1 MKKVIL
7 FLFLLLSVQSY
18 AQIKRT
24 AVFDFTNP
32 TALSPS
38 ITPANENAQNVIV
51 TDKIFKSQGVSISFA
66 TVGDFPI
73 GARIQTSVYNGN
85 TSYYLRLSSISDMTF
100 GVENGATLNEIK
112 FSDETIF
119 GGLYLKEG
127 EKGSIDPT
135 ETYKKWEAG
144 NANNVG
150 SVTFRNS
157 DKDSQFQKI
166 YVTYTEP
173 SDVLSPSSTNIPQ
186 GGVVES
192 FESLILNFSSNME
205 ISSSNGITLSNGTKT
220 WNLSATTTGGTITLS
235 APNIIAEDGTYTI
248 NIPARC
254 FKNTSGYEN
263 KALSYT
269 FTINT
274 PKNTLNYESVTPNT
288 GAIEKLSSGIIVT
301 FPTYIKVNEK
311 QLVLQ
316 MNGNDLVPVK
326 IAKSTTDS
334 KSAILTFDGIDEG
347 IKDKGIY
354 TITIP
359 ENTITN
365 LMESIYNPTFTLSY
379 EIGGT
384 TPDPG
389 PTPDPKPEESESM
402 KLAKQLV
409 SLEGVGYPTDDSESR
424 ATLKQLTEAETTPSD
439 EDLNAAISKFYSE
452 SNVQM
457 PEENKWYLI
466 ANVDSKG
473 NKRYFSCKDN
483 AVVLTTQADEAT
495 AFEAN
500 DNVSFKNIDGKY
512 LSTNGVTDE
521 QISLKLEKFAIPSI
535 DAKATFGTFSIYGFV
550 KRNALKQ
557 EVDAYALVD
566 CKNNQLATD
575 ETIKDLQFDNNLSSA
590 FMLIETSK
598 PEEEIKTVETAY
610 TITPDVVETGKDLTL
625 TFTGIQNV
633 TKAENIDAYLAN
645 SLGNRI
651 ESLSVIASA
660 AQSNQFT
667 ISLSGFDNGD
677 YQVVLPEGSFLYEKD
692 GKTVQTQLIKKSFTI
707 GKGGSGDDGNFNY
720 TYNQVIAKPS
730 VNNYIM
736 DTDLNHFTIRI
747 LNGDY
752 TGLVADPNK
761 TVRIAKYNNNQTMAT
776 GHFEASTENEPGY
789 TIIKLVLDSPITE
802 GSFAPSLYAVI
813 IEEGT
818 FGDANFGKY
827 LNDKTSVSAKDCKV
841 NRRMNIN
848 YNVDNSIATDIEG
861 ISTNTN
867 RPSIIYDL
875 MGRRVKEM
883 TQPGIYIVNGKKV
896 IKK

>member
-38 ITPANENAQNVIV
+38 ITPEKENAQNVIV
-51 TDKIFKSQGVSISFA
+51 TDKIFKSQGVSISFS
-66 TVGDFPI
+66 TGEDIPI
-73 GARIQTSVYNGN
+73 GARIQTTVYNGN
-85 TSYYLRLSSISDMTF
+85 TSYYLRLSSISEMTF
-100 GVENGATLNEIK
+100 GVEDGATLNEIK

-192 FESLILNFSSNME
+192 FENFTLNFSSNME
-205 ISSSNGITLSNGTKT
+205 IANSNGITLSNGKKT

-254 FKNTSGYEN
+254 FKNSSGYEN
-263 KALSYT
+263 KTLSYT

-326 IAKSTTDS
+326 IAKSTKDS

-347 IKDKGIY
+347 IKDKGTY

-384 TPDPG
+384 TPDPD

-409 SLEGVGYPTDDSESR
+409 ALEGVGYPADNSESR

-512 LSTNGVTDE
+512 LYTNGVTDE

-550 KRNALKQ
+550 KRNKLKQ

-566 CKNNQLATD
+566 CENNQLATD

-598 PEEEIKTVETAY
+598 PEERIKTVETAY

-651 ESLSVIASA
+651 ESVPVTASA
-660 AQSNQFT
+660 SQSNQFT

-861 ISTNTN
+861 ISTDTS